1 MEETISEKIRRTF
14 GEADDKR
21 DAGITAPENVV
32 RYDNIQYGGD
42 ARWQV
47 LDVYR
52 PKNEEGKILPVIISV
67 HGGGW
72 VYGDKDRYQWYC
84 LDLATRGFA
93 VVNFTYR
100 LAPEFQYPAPFEDTN
115 LAVEWTLAHAA
126 EYGFDTKN
134 IFMVGDSAGAHILS
148 LYGAICTNP
157 EYAKTY
163 PFTVPQ
169 GFVPNAIVLN
179 CGLAEIVIK
188 KDQPGDTPKLME
200 VFLPGKGTPEELHQI
215 SMKHFVTGD
224 YPPTYIMTAEG
235 DFLCD
240 QAPVMA
246 AKLTEQN
253 VPMIYRF
260 YQSKE
265 RVLGHVFQLNI
276 RLDEAKEC
284 NDDECNFF
292 RRYMK

>member
-1 MEETISEKIRRTF
+1 METVSEMIRRTF

-21 DAGITAPENVV
+21 DAGLISPADVT
-32 RYDNIQYGGD
+32 RYNDIVYGED
-42 ARWQV
+42 VKWQA

-72 VYGDKDRYQWYC
+72 VYGDKDRYQYYC
-84 LDLATRGFA
+84 LGLAQRGFA

-115 LAVEWTLAHAA
+115 LAVEWTLAHAE
-126 EYGFDTKN
+126 EYGFDTGN

-148 LYGAICTNP
+148 VYAAICTNP
-157 EYAKTY
+157 DYAKTY
-163 PFTVPQ
+163 PFTVPE

-179 CGLAEIVIK
+179 CGLAEIAVT
-188 KDQPGDTPKLME
+188 KDAPGNTAKLME
-200 VFLPGKGTPEELHQI
+200 VFLPDGGTEQEFYQI
-215 SMKHFVTGD
+215 SMKNHVTAD

-235 DFLCD
+235 DFLRD

-246 AKLTEQN
+246 AVLTEHD
-253 VPMIYRF
+253 VPVVYRF
-260 YQSKE
+260 YKSKE
-265 RVLGHVFQLNI
+265 RVLGHVFQLSI

-284 NDDECNFF
+284 NDEECDFF
-292 RRYMK
+292 RKYLR